1 MNLVHFLSHSTANI
15 GAIGA
20 LVGGTAAAAK
30 NIKDYNEGVI
40 DKKEAVIDT
49 GKETVGAAVAT
60 AAGAA
65 AAGVV
70 GSSVLVSVVAVITVG
85 TGAKYLW
92 DKGVEQVEDRLAE
105 KDDLDDELLGEELQ
119 EEPA

>member
-30 NIKDYNEGVI
+30 NIKDYNAGII
-40 DKKEAVIDT
+40 DKQEAAVDT

-70 GSSVLVSVVAVITVG
+70 GSSVLVSVFAVITVG
-85 TGAKYLW
+85 TGTKYLW
-92 DKGVEQVEDRLAE
+92 DKGVEQIEDRFIE
-105 KDDLDDELLGEELQ
+105 KDELEEELLEEELQ
-119 EEPA
+119 AEVA